1 MNATDVG
8 LSKLLAVLAESAL
21 AAERVAGDERRRAS
35 RAEHSVRRAV
45 RQIELRLK
53 VEEQVLLPALRALN
67 LPPMAVVECQIEIL
81 RDLLAEVSAGDP
93 SLPRHRQLWGTI
105 LHACEQ
111 HFEAVAGLTLQ
122 ALQTGRFDEAR
133 ALKELRAYEARW
145 REEIEQTG
153 DIEDEEADPVGQP
166 PR

>member
-1 MNATDVG
+1 MSAADVG

-21 AAERVAGDERRRAS
+21 AAERAAVDERRRAS
-35 RAEHSVRRAV
+35 GAERSVRRAV
-45 RQIELRLK
+45 RLIELRLK

-81 RDLLAEVSAGDP
+81 RDLLAEVTGGDL
-93 SLPRHRQLWGTI
+93 SMPRHRQLWDTI

-111 HFEAVAGLTLQ
+111 HFDAVAGLTLRG
-122 ALQTGRFDEAR
+122 LQTGRFDEAH
-133 ALKELRAYEARW
+133 ALQELRAYQARW